1 MPRTHPIGS
10 LSNVDTRGS
19 FGRGMRRWRAGAL
32 ALGVTLALLALAA
45 CARGPSP
52 APEVPVPS
60 PSPAASRA
68 EVDAVVTE
76 VADALEAARGVRDA
90 LARAATDPTWD
101 RVERVCT
108 AYPLG
113 PVDAAFGVRL
123 TEGFHARS
131 SHPTWWPEEV
141 VAIDSAAA
149 VTCFITGAARSIPPN
164 TRIDNSGPTTA
175 EIASQSLIAAFAGLG
190 DASLPALRALVEQRS
205 LSGA

>member
-1 MPRTHPIGS
+1 
-10 LSNVDTRGS
+10 
-19 FGRGMRRWRAGAL
+19 MRAFAPVPAFLTLAL
-32 ALGVTLALLALAA
+32 ALTLALVA

-52 APEVPVPS
+52 APEVSVSTPP
-60 PSPAASRA
+60 PAGASRS
-68 EVDAVVTE
+68 EVDTVMTE
-76 VADALEAARGVRDA
+76 VTDALETARGVRDA
-90 LARAATDPTWD
+90 LTRAAADPTWD

-123 TEGFHARS
+123 TEGFHVRS
-131 SHPTWWPEEV
+131 SHPAWWPEEV

-149 VTCFITGAARSIPPN
+149 VTCFITGAARSIPPS

-175 EIASQSLIAAFAGLG
+175 EIASQSLIAAFAGLR
-190 DASLPALRALVEQRS
+190 DASLPALRAQIEQRS